1 MRLFY
6 QHVELVAPVVGSVA
20 QIATGAVL
28 ITTLHVVA
36 VEALREAD
44 ASSSIDV
51 VLGNTY
57 ICKNEAPA
65 MKFCSE
71 EPVFVDNEKEDGL
84 RKLMR
89 RELYHTAWNKLVKRE
104 LLLMNH
110 IQFENGIVDEDLL
123 WSYFVFLNARNILV
137 IPMITYIYENNP
149 GSIVNTTTEK
159 LSLVVNSRMIICN
172 KIMDSPPKELCRE
185 YYIYIFFILI
195 RAIDLYESNADV
207 LHSLKYNLFSVRNR
221 LLNNVWK
228 NSNYLLIPFFLISIK
243 PFYYITK
250 LRLFRRYYDRIA
262 KCFLL
267 F

>member
-123 WSYFVFLNARNILV
+123 WSYLVFLNARNILV
-137 IPMITYIYENNP
+137 IPMITYI
-149 GSIVNTTTEK
+149 
-159 LSLVVNSRMIICN
+159 
-172 KIMDSPPKELCRE
+172 
-185 YYIYIFFILI
+185 
-195 RAIDLYESNADV
+195 
-207 LHSLKYNLFSVRNR
+207 
-221 LLNNVWK
+221 
-228 NSNYLLIPFFLISIK
+228 
-243 PFYYITK
+243 
-250 LRLFRRYYDRIA
+250 
-262 KCFLL
+262 
-267 F
+267 